1 MQNEIVYDDIIKK
14 IDNCLN
20 DGLDAIRSASTLHEL
35 ENIRVHFLGKK
46 GRLTDILKE
55 LGDLPGDVR
64 PRIGKE
70 VNQAKDTI
78 LQTIKQKSDSFRED
92 LLKNQLKAEAIDIT
106 LPGRG
111 MYLGNLHPITL
122 TGQRLEALFTSAG
135 FEVVEGPEIE
145 NDYYNFEALN
155 IPANHPARDMHDTFY
170 IDNQLLLRTH
180 TSPVQI
186 RAMETRQPP
195 FRIIAPG
202 RVFRCDSDQT
212 HTPMFHQIEGLVLG
226 EDVTF
231 TNLKQLLQD
240 FLVDFFEKEVILRF
254 RPSYFP
260 FTEPSAEVDIK
271 TQSGW
276 LELLGCGMV
285 HPQVL
290 KHVNI
295 DSEKFTG
302 FAFGMGIDRLA
313 MIRYDVPDLRLFFEN
328 DIRFLSQF

>member
-145 NDYYNFEALN
+145 NEYYNFEALN

-170 IDNQLLLRTH
+170 IGGELLLRTH

-195 FRIIAPG
+195 LRVIAPG
-202 RVFRCDSDQT
+202 RAFRCDSDQT
-212 HTPMFHQIEGLVLG
+212 HTPMFHQLEGLVLG

-231 TNLKQLLQD
+231 TNLKQLLQE
-240 FLVDFFEKEVILRF
+240 FLADFFEKEVILRF

-285 HPQVL
+285 HPEVL

-302 FAFGMGIDRLA
+302 FAFGLGIDRLA

>member
-1 MQNEIVYDDIIKK
+1 MQNEIVHDDIIKK

-20 DGLDAIRSASTLHEL
+20 EGLDAIRSASTLHEL
-35 ENIRVHFLGKK
+35 ENIRVYFLGKK

-122 TGQRLEALFTSAG
+122 TRQRLEALFTSAG
-135 FEVVEGPEIE
+135 FEIVEGPEIE

-328 DIRFLSQF
+328 DIRFLS